1 MHVHSTNNVLVSL
14 SQSEIETIISALED
28 DWNHWSIKEAG
39 VLLAQFEQLKE
50 NMLKQVTNIKNDS
63 E

>member
-1 MHVHSTNNVLVSL
+1 MQVMGTDYVLLSL
-14 SQSEIETIISALED
+14 NRSEIETIISALED

-50 NMLKQVTNIKNDS
+50 KLSKQDADVKDDS
-63 E
+63 V